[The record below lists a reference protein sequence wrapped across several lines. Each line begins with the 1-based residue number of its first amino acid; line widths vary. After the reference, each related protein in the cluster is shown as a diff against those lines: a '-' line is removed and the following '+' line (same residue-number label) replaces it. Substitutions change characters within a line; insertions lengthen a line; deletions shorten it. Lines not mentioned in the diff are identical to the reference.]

1 MINLILS
8 DSKRS
13 LVYLEELFK
22 NKIEINKI
30 ILYSKKKEIY
40 SSILKEKKN

>member
-1 MINLILS
+1 MINLIIS

-30 ILYSKKKEIY
+30 ILY
-40 SSILKEKKN
+40 